1 MQLVYLHDDHEA
13 GVVHTQEM
21 FATDGFR
28 ESRSTMWTANLDMSP
43 DILKT
48 YLETSRWIVIVS
60 KDTEKILHW
69 VSMFPKQ
76 TIVLSRYDPCLPKT
90 VEAMDGVAI
99 PGDVKRNLVHIIL
112 NLDI

>member
-28 ESRSTMWTANLDMSP
+28 EKRATLWTADLDMSP
-43 DILKT
+43 DILNT

-76 TIVLSRYDPCLPKT
+76 VVVLSRYDPCLPKT
-90 VEAMDGVAI
+90 VEAMGALAI
-99 PGDVKRNLVHIIL
+99 PGDVKLNLIHIIL